1 LPEKSKIVYT
11 YLDFHVRRP
20 LRDLRRASQGTSG
33 RILEL
38 LRRGPM
44 TVDDLA
50 RALDLTRTAVRAQL
64 ASLLRDGLAEVRG
77 SRRGA
82 SKPSHEYG
90 VTAQAE
96 LLFSRAYVPILT
108 QLMHVLAHRLPE
120 TQFDT
125 VMHEVGRRLMEG
137 RAVPQGTLRDRV
149 AGASALL
156 NELGGLTEITEE
168 QGGFLIRSHG
178 CPLAAATANHP
189 EVCNALE
196 SLLSEFVGVSVS
208 KCCDRY
214 DRLRCCFE
222 IGMPARTN
230 GQAPH

>member
-1 LPEKSKIVYT
+1 MP
-11 YLDFHVRRP
+11 
-20 LRDLRRASQGTSG
+20 RDLTRAKDGTSG

-38 LRRGPM
+38 LRRGPK
-44 TVDDLA
+44 TVDELA
-50 RALDLTRTAVRAQL
+50 VALELTRTAVRAQL
-64 ASLLRDGLAEVRG
+64 AGLERDALVEQRG

-82 SKPSHEYG
+82 SKPSRMYG

-108 QLMHVLAHRLPE
+108 GLLHVLARRLPAAE
-120 TQFDT
+120 FDA
-125 VMHEVGRRLMEG
+125 VMHEVGRGFMQG
-137 RAVPQGTLRDRV
+137 RAGLRGKLRDRV

-156 NELGGLTEITEE
+156 NELGGLTEVDEE
-168 QGGFLIRSHG
+168 DGAYVIRSHG

-196 SLLSEFVGVSVS
+196 SLLSEFVGSQVT

-214 DRLRCCFE
+214 DRVHCCFE
-222 IGMPARTN
+222 IARESEASA
-230 GQAPH
+230 GVLH